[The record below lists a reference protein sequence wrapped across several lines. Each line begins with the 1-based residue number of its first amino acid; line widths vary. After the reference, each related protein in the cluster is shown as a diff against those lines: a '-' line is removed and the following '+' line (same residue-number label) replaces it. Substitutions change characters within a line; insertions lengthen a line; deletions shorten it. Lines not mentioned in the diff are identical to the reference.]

1 MKSILLRAGRLSPVI
16 LVEHLVEG
24 RARCP
29 HRAGSRLA
37 EGYRRGGDTAPY
49 LRGTLISITVLIVL
63 MIRILTCAAAPAV
76 TWERTDESIAC
87 KKGDEVLWQFNY
99 GIRAQKPYF
108 HPLRV
113 AGGESLTAS
122 RPADHRWH
130 YGLWFSWK
138 YINGVNY
145 WEEDKSGHSQGA
157 TTWERPIIKTQDDGS
172 ADINMT
178 LRYMS
183 PSNGLI
189 MIEQRDIRISAPST
203 QGEVTIDW
211 LGNFQARNEPL
222 LLDRTP
228 MPGEP
233 NGAVNGGYAGFAMR
247 AAQEPAECSFVTA
260 ESLVEKF
267 ENDRARPNSKAAAC
281 NIVQSERT
289 NGVAIFSHVS
299 NTAGD
304 SPWYIINS
312 KAMRWFSPSLLAPA
326 PKNVKPRESFS
337 WKFRVVTK
345 AEAWSPEELKKQSEA
360 YNH

>member
-1 MKSILLRAGRLSPVI
+1 MKCILLQPAQLSPI
-16 LVEHLVEG
+16 L
-24 RARCP
+24 
-29 HRAGSRLA
+29 
-37 EGYRRGGDTAPY
+37 
-49 LRGTLISITVLIVL
+49 LIAAALG
-63 MIRILTCAAAPAV
+63 CAAAPTV
-76 TWERTDESIAC
+76 TWERTDESLAC

-99 GIRAQKPYF
+99 GIRSQKPYF

-157 TTWERPIIKTQDDGS
+157 TAWNRPIIKTREDGS
-172 ADINMT
+172 VEINMT
-178 LRYMS
+178 LRYVS
-183 PSNGLI
+183 PTNGL
-189 MIEQRDIRISAPST
+189 MMTEQREIRVSAPGT
-203 QGEVTIDW
+203 QGEVTMDW
-211 LGNFQARNEPL
+211 LGKFEARNEPL

-233 NGAVNGGYAGFAMR
+233 DGEVNGGYAGFAFR
-247 AAQEPAECSFVTA
+247 AAQEPAQCQFITA
-260 ESLVEKF
+260 EGPLGNF
-267 ENDRARPNSKAAAC
+267 ESDRARPNSKAAAC
-281 NIVQSERT
+281 NIVQSGRT
-289 NGVAIFSHVS
+289 NSVAIFSHTS
-299 NTAGD
+299 NLGGD

-312 KAMRWFSPSLLAPA
+312 QAMRWFSPALLAQA
-326 PKNVKPRESFS
+326 PKNVKPHETFT

-345 AEAWSPEELKKQSEA
+345 ADAWTSEELRKQNDT